1 MKKMDINTILILL
14 AIGVFAGFISGL
26 VGVGGGVVIVPA
38 LVFFLGL
45 TQQQAQGTST
55 ALFVIPIAFALSAWN
70 YHKSGNINWS
80 YAFIMLITFMAGSFF
95 GSKLAIS
102 IDQNI
107 IKKVFGVFLL
117 LIAIKLISGK

>member
-1 MKKMDINTILILL
+1 MKKMDTNTILILL

-26 VGVGGGVVIVPA
+26 VGVGGGVIIVPA

-70 YHKSGNINWS
+70 YHKTGNIRWD
-80 YAFIMLITFMAGSFF
+80 YAVIMLITFMAGSFF
-95 GSKLAIS
+95 GSKLAVN

-107 IKKVFGVFLL
+107 IKKVFGVFLF
-117 LIAIKLISGK
+117 LIAIKLVSGK